1 MISTMVGGIRRRAAI
16 VGGCVALTLVGF
28 AAHLDQTSQVHAASN
43 TDGQAISV
51 TTPSETPAIT
61 KAEPSITGPAPLYA
75 AKRPTRTPRLKFP
88 DRRAGATH

>member
-1 MISTMVGGIRRRAAI
+1 MFDTMVDGMRRRAAI
-16 VGGCVALTLVGF
+16 VGGCAALTLVGF
-28 AAHLDQTSQVHAASN
+28 AAHLDQTSQARAASI

-75 AKRPTRTPRLKFP
+75 GEAP
-88 DRRAGATH
+88 DSNPQAQIP